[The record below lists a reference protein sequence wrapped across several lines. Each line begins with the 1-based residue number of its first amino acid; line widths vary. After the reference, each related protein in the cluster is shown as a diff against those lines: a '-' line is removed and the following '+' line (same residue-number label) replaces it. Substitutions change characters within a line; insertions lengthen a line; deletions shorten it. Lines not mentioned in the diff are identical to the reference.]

1 MKRILCAITIGYLLI
16 IMGLYKIGIVPFYH
30 VEKSNIAIIQN
41 FNKATEYKKIYT
53 AKIKGKNYL
62 IYVDKK
68 LKNLKIGDK
77 IEFLGEYDAGE
88 KSRNFG
94 GFNYNIYLRS
104 KNLYGTYKIE
114 NFKILGKNKSLIYK
128 IKILI
133 SGLRK
138 NVINLYNSNL
148 NKSNAAILN
157 GLIVG
162 NKNDIDKDT
171 IKNFRKAS
179 LSHVLAIS
187 GAHFSYIVLVLNF
200 INKILKHKKIGYYVN
215 ILIMIFF
222 IFFTGATPS
231 VVRAGVMNILL
242 ILAKLLH
249 KKSDFWTNLA
259 VSLLIQVII
268 NPFVIF
274 DVGLVLSYTGVIG
287 IVTLYNNF
295 IKIIKNKIISVTLSA
310 NLALL
315 PIMISNFNML
325 SLSFIISNLVATVI
339 LGPIIICGFL
349 SIIFRFKF
357 LFLILNFLIS
367 LLNKSAKI
375 CASIPFSVIYIC
387 TPSMISVLAYYLLYC
402 KKYIKVL
409 IIIVVVSNL
418 NFQVI
423 NANIKDELLINF
435 VDVSQGDCTLIRYQ
449 NKNILIDGGG
459 SLDKNQNIGETTLVP
474 YLMDRK
480 VGCIDYL
487 IFSHFDND
495 HCQGLIYVAEN
506 LKVKNIV
513 IGVQVENYS
522 NYIKL
527 KEIAITRNIKII
539 TLKQGNSIKYKN
551 LKLFTAWPN
560 SDHLITDNAIN
571 NNSLVL
577 KLTFKSFS
585 ILFTG
590 DIESIAE
597 NEILRE
603 KINVKCNILKVAH
616 HGSDTSSI
624 IEFLEKANPQ
634 YALIGVGKNN
644 KFKHPSI
651 STINKLKNKKIKIYR
666 TDEMGE
672 ITIVTDG
679 KKININSFIKSAYK

>member
-1 MKRILCAITIGYLLI
+1 M
-16 IMGLYKIGIVPFYH
+16 
-30 VEKSNIAIIQN
+30 
-41 FNKATEYKKIYT
+41 
-53 AKIKGKNYL
+53 
-62 IYVDKK
+62 
-68 LKNLKIGDK
+68 
-77 IEFLGEYDAGE
+77 
-88 KSRNFG
+88 
-94 GFNYNIYLRS
+94 
-104 KNLYGTYKIE
+104 
-114 NFKILGKNKSLIYK
+114 
-128 IKILI
+128 
-133 SGLRK
+133 
-138 NVINLYNSNL
+138 
-148 NKSNAAILN
+148 
-157 GLIVG
+157 
-162 NKNDIDKDT
+162 
-171 IKNFRKAS
+171 
-179 LSHVLAIS
+179 
-187 GAHFSYIVLVLNF
+187 
-200 INKILKHKKIGYYVN
+200 
-215 ILIMIFF
+215 
-222 IFFTGATPS
+222 
-231 VVRAGVMNILL
+231 
-242 ILAKLLH
+242 
-249 KKSDFWTNLA
+249 
-259 VSLLIQVII
+259 
-268 NPFVIF
+268 
-274 DVGLVLSYTGVIG
+274 
-287 IVTLYNNF
+287 
-295 IKIIKNKIISVTLSA
+295 
-310 NLALL
+310 
-315 PIMISNFNML
+315 
-325 SLSFIISNLVATVI
+325 
-339 LGPIIICGFL
+339 
-349 SIIFRFKF
+349 
-357 LFLILNFLIS
+357 
-367 LLNKSAKI
+367 
-375 CASIPFSVIYIC
+375 
-387 TPSMISVLAYYLLYC
+387 
-402 KKYIKVL
+402 
-409 IIIVVVSNL
+409 
-418 NFQVI
+418 
-423 NANIKDELLINF
+423 
-435 VDVSQGDCTLIRYQ
+435 
-449 NKNILIDGGG
+449 
-459 SLDKNQNIGETTLVP
+459 VP

>member
-1 MKRILCAITIGYLLI
+1 
-16 IMGLYKIGIVPFYH
+16 
-30 VEKSNIAIIQN
+30 
-41 FNKATEYKKIYT
+41 
-53 AKIKGKNYL
+53 
-62 IYVDKK
+62 
-68 LKNLKIGDK
+68 
-77 IEFLGEYDAGE
+77 
-88 KSRNFG
+88 
-94 GFNYNIYLRS
+94 
-104 KNLYGTYKIE
+104 
-114 NFKILGKNKSLIYK
+114 
-128 IKILI
+128 
-133 SGLRK
+133 
-138 NVINLYNSNL
+138 
-148 NKSNAAILN
+148 
-157 GLIVG
+157 
-162 NKNDIDKDT
+162 
-171 IKNFRKAS
+171 
-179 LSHVLAIS
+179 
-187 GAHFSYIVLVLNF
+187 
-200 INKILKHKKIGYYVN
+200 
-215 ILIMIFF
+215 
-222 IFFTGATPS
+222 
-231 VVRAGVMNILL
+231 MNILL
-242 ILAKLLH
+242 ILAKLIH

-274 DVGLVLSYTGVIG
+274 DIGLVLSYTGVIG
-287 IVTLYNNF
+287 IVTLYNNI

-367 LLNKSAKI
+367 LLNKSAKL
-375 CASIPFSVIYIC
+375 CASLPFSVIYIC
-387 TPSMISVLAYYLLYC
+387 TPSMISILAYYLLYW

-409 IIIVVVSNL
+409 LIIVVVSNL

-480 VGCIDYL
+480 VRCIDYL

-495 HCQGLIYVAEN
+495 HCQGLIYVAET

-513 IGVQVENYS
+513 IGVQAENYS
-522 NYIKL
+522 NFFKL
-527 KEIAITRNIKII
+527 KEIAISRNIKII

-603 KINVKCNILKVAH
+603 RININCNILKVAH
-616 HGSDTSSI
+616 HGSDTSSTN
-624 IEFLEKANPQ
+624 EFLEKANPQ

-679 KKININSFIKSAYK
+679 KIININSFIKSAYK